1 MKLNT
6 DDKNLAING
15 GKKIRIKPW
24 LDNFLFGD
32 EEKKAVSDVIDT
44 GYLSKFEGNFHT
56 DPPFSFKGGPYV
68 QKLEELWCERY
79 KSRYAVSINSA
90 TSGLSAAIGALRIGY
105 GDEVIVS
112 AGTMTACAMAPLI
125 YGAIPI
131 FADVNKYTGNI
142 TAQSFQNLITSRTKA
157 IIVVHTY
164 GIPADMDEIVKIAR
178 NHKISIIEDCAQ
190 AHGTLYKGK
199 NIGTLGDIGV
209 FSLNVNKQINCG
221 EGGVC
226 ITNDENLAFRIQL
239 IRNHGETSTAAA
251 KVEDIT
257 NIAGYNY
264 RLTEIQAA
272 IAIEQLKKLDEYN
285 RIRIEYA
292 QYLNENLKRFEFL
305 KIVDGCEDCSC
316 KSKADCYSTYYQW
329 PIMFDLKKLGVDILK
344 IREILNAE
352 GMYFIRA
359 WKPLYRQPLYQQKKL
374 FKYNYPFDAEPN
386 KSIKTNYHEGSCP
399 NVEWIYDNVL
409 LKEYLR
415 YPTTWEDVKQVEL
428 AMEKLDSAISK

>member
-1 MKLNT
+1 M
-6 DDKNLAING
+6 
-15 GKKIRIKPW
+15 
-24 LDNFLFGD
+24 
-32 EEKKAVSDVIDT
+32 IDT

-68 QKLEELWCERY
+68 QKLEDLWCEKY
-79 KSRYAVSINSA
+79 NAKYSISVNSA
-90 TSGLSAAIGALRIGY
+90 TSGLSAAIGALGIGY

-112 AGTMTACAMAPLI
+112 AGTMTACAIAPLI

-131 FADVNKYTGNI
+131 FADVNKFTGNI
-142 TAQSFQNLITSRTKA
+142 TPESFQKLITQRTKA

-164 GIPADMDEIVKIAR
+164 GIPADMDEILKIAKE
-178 NHKISIIEDCAQ
+178 NNIKIVEDCAQ

-199 NIGTLGDIGV
+199 SIGVLGDIGV

-221 EGGVC
+221 EGGICV
-226 ITNDENLAFRIQL
+226 TNDEDTAFRLQL
-239 IRNHGETSTAAA
+239 IRNHGETSTGPTNL
-251 KVEDIT
+251 KDIT

-264 RLTEIQAA
+264 RLTEVQAA

-285 RIRIEYA
+285 RIRIEFA
-292 QYLNENLKRFEFL
+292 EYLNKNLKKFEFL
-305 KIVDGCEDCSC
+305 KTINGCSTCDCEK
-316 KSKADCYSTYYQW
+316 KSNCHSTYYQW

-344 IREILNAE
+344 VREVLNAE

-386 KSIKTNYHEGSCP
+386 KSIKTNYYEGSCP
-399 NVEWIYDNVL
+399 NVEWIYENVL

-415 YPTTWEDVKQVEL
+415 YPTGWDDVKQVEL
-428 AMEKLDSAISK
+428 AMEKLDKAILS

>member
-1 MKLNT
+1 
-6 DDKNLAING
+6 
-15 GKKIRIKPW
+15 
-24 LDNFLFGD
+24 
-32 EEKKAVSDVIDT
+32 
-44 GYLSKFEGNFHT
+44 
-56 DPPFSFKGGPYV
+56 
-68 QKLEELWCERY
+68 
-79 KSRYAVSINSA
+79 
-90 TSGLSAAIGALRIGY
+90 
-105 GDEVIVS
+105 
-112 AGTMTACAMAPLI
+112 MTACAMAPLI

-131 FADVNKYTGNI
+131 FADVNKFTGNI
-142 TAQSFQNLITSRTKA
+142 TAESFQNLITPRTKA

-178 NHKISIIEDCAQ
+178 DNNISVIEDCAQ
-190 AHGTLYKGK
+190 AHGTTYKNK
-199 NIGTLGDIGV
+199 TIGTLGDIGV

-226 ITNDENLAFRIQL
+226 ITNNEDLAFRIQL
-239 IRNHGETSTAAA
+239 IRNHGETSTAVA

-264 RLTEIQAA
+264 RLTEVQAA

-285 RIRIEYA
+285 KIRIEFA
-292 QYLNENLKRFEFL
+292 EYLNKNLKRFEFL
-305 KIVDGCEDCSC
+305 KTIDGCNNCNCE
-316 KSKADCYSTYYQW
+316 KKPNCYSTYYQW

-344 IREILNAE
+344 VREILNAE

-374 FKYNYPFDAEPN
+374 FKHNYPFDAEPN

-399 NVEWIYDNVL
+399 NVEWIYENVL

-415 YPTTWEDVKQVEL
+415 YPTTLDDVKQVET
-428 AMEKLDSAISK
+428 AMEKLNKAITR

>member
-1 MKLNT
+1 MKLNIK
-6 DDKNLAING
+6 DKSLAING
-15 GKKIRIKPW
+15 GNKIRNKPW
-24 LDNFLFGD
+24 LDNFLFGE

-44 GYLSKFEGNFHT
+44 GYLSKFEGNFYT

-68 QKLEELWCERY
+68 QKLEDLWCERY
-79 KSRYAVSINSA
+79 NSKYAVSINSA

-131 FADVNKYTGNI
+131 FADVNKFTGNI
-142 TAQSFQNLITSRTKA
+142 TAESFQNLITPRTKA

-178 NHKISIIEDCAQ
+178 DNNISVIEDCAQ
-190 AHGTLYKGK
+190 AHGTTYKNK
-199 NIGTLGDIGV
+199 TIGTLGDIGV

-226 ITNDENLAFRIQL
+226 ITNNEDLAFRIQL
-239 IRNHGETSTAAA
+239 IRNHGETSTAVA

-264 RLTEIQAA
+264 RLTEVQAA

-285 RIRIEYA
+285 KIRIEFA
-292 QYLNENLKRFEFL
+292 EYLNKNLKRFEFL
-305 KIVDGCEDCSC
+305 KTIDGCNNCNCE
-316 KSKADCYSTYYQW
+316 KKPNCYSTYYQW

-344 IREILNAE
+344 VREILNAE

-374 FKYNYPFDAEPN
+374 FKHNYPFDAEPN

-399 NVEWIYDNVL
+399 NVEWIYENVL

-415 YPTTWEDVKQVEL
+415 YPTTLDDVKQVET
-428 AMEKLDSAISK
+428 AMEKLNKAITR

>member
-239 IRNHGETSTAAA
+239 IRNHGETSTAVA

-305 KIVDGCEDCSC
+305 KIVDGCEGCSC